1 MTTDAMGCVSGLCLM
16 VRPEHLGEVEASLR
30 DLAWVEIH
38 ARDEATG
45 RLIVVQEH
53 QTIEGHQQGLR
64 KLQAVPHV
72 LTADLVVH
80 HRLSSSDE
88 DAENRR
94 SE

>member
-1 MTTDAMGCVSGLCLM
+1 MTIEIAGSVSGLCLM
-16 VRPEHLGEVEASLR
+16 IRPEHLDEVEASLR
-30 DLAWVEIH
+30 KLEWVEVH

-53 QTIEGHQQGLR
+53 ETVEEHQQGLR

-80 HRLSSSDE
+80 HKLPSCDE
-88 DAENRR
+88 GLENRR

>member
-1 MTTDAMGCVSGLCLM
+1 MTTNAAGSVSGLCLM
-16 VRPEHLGEVEASLR
+16 VRPEHLNEVEASLR
-30 DLAWVEIH
+30 ELEWIEVY

-53 QTIEGHQQGLR
+53 ETIEEHQKGLCE
-64 KLQAVPHV
+64 LQAVPHV

-80 HRLSSSDE
+80 HKLPSCDGGLE
-88 DAENRR
+88 ERR

>member
-1 MTTDAMGCVSGLCLM
+1 MTTEATGSVSGLCLM
-16 VRPEHLGEVEASLR
+16 VRPEHMGDVEASLR
-30 DLAWVEIH
+30 EFDWIEIH

-53 QTIEGHQQGLR
+53 KTIKDHQEGMR
-64 KLQAVPHV
+64 RLQAVPHV

-80 HRLSSSDE
+80 HSLSSFDE
-88 DAENRR
+88 SVENRR

>member
-1 MTTDAMGCVSGLCLM
+1 MTTDAMGSVSGLCLM
-16 VRPEHLGEVEASLR
+16 VRPEHLGAVEASLR
-30 DLAWVEIH
+30 DLAWVEVH

-64 KLQAVPHV
+64 ELQAVPHV

-80 HRLSSSDE
+80 HRLSSPDE
-88 DAENRR
+88 GGENRR

>member
-1 MTTDAMGCVSGLCLM
+1 MTTETMGSVSGLCLM
-16 VRPEHLGEVEASLR
+16 VGSGHMGDVEASLR
-30 DLAWVEIH
+30 DLDWVEIH

-53 QTIEGHQQGLR
+53 QTIEEHQRGLR
-64 KLQAVPHV
+64 RLQEVPHV

-80 HRLSSSDE
+80 HKLPSFDE
-88 DAENRR
+88 GAENRR